1 MSSDKDMPDV
11 ELSMADQ
18 ATIIKQ
24 KRGIMKGTTPAGS
37 PEGVISGHFVRVMQ
51 PTRLSKK
58 QSDRLLLNNL
68 ARVAHFEW
76 AAEIRGSKGKGQQ
89 LKRKRGLPRMSRRS
103 FTFSTV
109 ASLDERGR
117 QRYSFAIARSG
128 SRI

>member
-1 MSSDKDMPDV
+1 M
-11 ELSMADQ
+11 
-18 ATIIKQ
+18 I
-24 KRGIMKGTTPAGS
+24 RTTPAGS
-37 PEGVISGHFVRVMQ
+37 LEGVTSGQFVRMTQTMRSQVLIATCMAEGA
-51 PTRLSKK
+51 RLRGLAKYFKK
-58 QSDRLLLNNL
+58 QSDRVLLNNL
-68 ARVAHFEW
+68 ARVADFEW